1 MASKNWKCVII
12 GCTSPAKAP
21 GHYFPKNKEL
31 MKKWLEAISIPWL
44 SNLPENE
51 IRKRRICHL
60 HFNENDYIFTLNRRR
75 LKHNAIPYNLQGNV
89 IENNCQL
96 LPNINQASMNQPSTS
111 QKENT
116 FEIQYD
122 ENIEIIES
130 EFNMKE
136 YNTNQE
142 HEENIQEM
150 QLNKNVE
157 TVKSVSNTTK
167 ESSMSQ
173 VHEKDTLLENNILQK
188 ETQQKAQQFSNIQI
202 LNTPKQSN
210 NINHHRSILGSIT
223 RKAHLTPTARKLYE
237 KSKVFK
243 KQNSILRR
251 NLIHYKSRLKYATK
265 FSSLLFFK
273 KYSALSYTQKMFI
286 EMQIKNLNKK
296 SKVNFSAF
304 CIKIKSALK
313 SICRNKHLSIFLEN
327 IGIDS
332 S

>member
-1 MASKNWKCVII
+1 MATRNWKCVIT

-31 MKKWLEAISIPWL
+31 MKKWLEAISISWL
-44 SNLPENE
+44 LNLPENE
-51 IRKRRICHL
+51 IRKCRICHL

-75 LKHNAIPYNLQGNV
+75 LKHNAIPHNLQGGV

-96 LPNINQASMNQPSTS
+96 LPNTSQASTNQPNTSQFSTSQLSTSQPSTS
-111 QKENT
+111 QSSQSQEENT

-130 EFNMKE
+130 DFN
-136 YNTNQE
+136 
-142 HEENIQEM
+142 
-150 QLNKNVE
+150 
-157 TVKSVSNTTK
+157 TK
-167 ESSMSQ
+167 ESNMSQ
-173 VHEKDTLLENNILQK
+173 VHEKDTPLLKNNIFQK
-188 ETQQKAQQFSNIQI
+188 ETQQEAQLSNIQI
-202 LNTPKQSN
+202 LNTPKRSN
-210 NINHHRSILGSIT
+210 HINHRSILGSIT

-251 NLIHYKSRLKYATK
+251 NLIDYKRRFKYATK

-286 EMQIKNLNKK
+286 EMQIRNLNKK
-296 SKVNFSAF
+296 PKVNFSAF

-313 SICRNKHLSIFLEN
+313 IICNDKHLSVFLEN